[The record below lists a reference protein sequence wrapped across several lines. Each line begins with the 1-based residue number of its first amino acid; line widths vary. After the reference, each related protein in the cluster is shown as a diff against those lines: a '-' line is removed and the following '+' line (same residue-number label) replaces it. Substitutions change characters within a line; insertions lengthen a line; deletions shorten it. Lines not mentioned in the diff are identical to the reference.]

1 MKYLDYGW
9 DLSKDGL
16 VFDHELDIDAL
27 GWKEGDYFVIKKV
40 DGKNMLVKLDPLL
53 KFLKDG
59 RRN

>member
-40 DGKNMLVKLDPLL
+40 DGKKYV
-53 KFLKDG
+53 G
-59 RRN
+59 